1 MNYNIPHFRSFVKK
15 SWFTKNVED
24 SNDFYNVVCFAIQSI
39 SDKILSFHCMTD
51 HGLLR
56 SRVPLSEIYFTTNIS
71 NDIPYHYK
79 QLWNCFS
86 ETAHVIVY
94 DFLKENRCKVVLKDK
109 SIIWATYMMTID
121 WYDNAYSN
129 EPQDYKCGHIL
140 KADNGFLLMQPNNR
154 LLWSDSNWITNKVPQ
169 DLSIFKVDTEL
180 LNVENVSDR
189 WIADDTDCYYYNMN
203 RQENQH
209 EN

>member
-1 MNYNIPHFRSFVKK
+1 
-15 SWFTKNVED
+15 
-24 SNDFYNVVCFAIQSI
+24 
-39 SDKILSFHCMTD
+39 MTD

-71 NDIPYHYK
+71 DDVPYHYK

-86 ETAHVIVY
+86 EKAHVIVY

-140 KADNGFLLMQPNNR
+140 KADDGFLLMQPNNR

-203 RQENQH
+203 KKED
-209 EN
+209 